1 MELKNYKADY
11 YINKIKNGEHFSLT
25 RWGDGEWFCATG
37 RQGANCD
44 KHQYFPAMRA
54 GLNQALKHDQGYYK
68 AIWDKNHGQIMEN
81 LNIILPHIARTNP
94 DIDWVNANIWEQ
106 LAINDNMGDLVSALE
121 SVNFVIVSNAN
132 KRTLSV
138 KHVDY
143 VEVPAVNCFLD
154 KERIKREMIE
164 VSERHGNVVF
174 GMSASMTTN
183 VIVDELYPIIGDKCS
198 MIDFG
203 SIWEPFV
210 GNNNRSYHREYK
222 NTTL

>member
-1 MELKNYKADY
+1 MELRNYKADY
-11 YINKIKNGEHFSLT
+11 YINKIKNHEHFSLT

-44 KHQYFPAMRA
+44 KHTYFPEMSI
-54 GLNQALKHDQGYYK
+54 GLNNALRDDKGYYK
-68 AIWDKNHGQIMEN
+68 AIWDKNHGQIKNN
-81 LNIILPHIARTNP
+81 LRIIIPHLERINP
-94 DIDWVNANIWEQ
+94 NIDWVNANIWEQ
-106 LAINDNMGDLVSALE
+106 LAINGEMGDLVSALE

-132 KRTLSV
+132 KRSLPV

-143 VEVPAVNCFLD
+143 VEVPVVNCFLE
-154 KERIKREMIE
+154 KERIKKDMVAMTEKYDD
-164 VSERHGNVVF
+164 VVF
-174 GMSASMTTN
+174 GMSASMATN
-183 VIVDELYPIIGDKCS
+183 VIVDELYPLIGEKCS

-222 NTTL
+222 SIKL